1 MKKKN
6 LPYYLSLNYPITI
19 IKDLDEDKVYFEAA
33 IPDLPGCSAHGKTVE
48 DALKNLD
55 EAKRIW
61 LKVSLKKGL
70 SIPEPTSEDEFSGRL
85 LLRIPA
91 KLHMQL
97 ALNAKKENLSLNQ
110 YIRKNLETAVTLES
124 VLKRVEE
131 LSQEIKQLPEKISK
145 APEASSIE
153 WRGQPL
159 RVAGVVADTAGVGI
173 WADLDNR
180 TYSMHESSER
190 KKKTDTLE
198 TFFQQGRSK

>member
-6 LPYYLSLNYPITI
+6 LSYYLSLNYPITI
-19 IKDLDEDKVYFEAA
+19 IEDLDEDKVYFEAA
-33 IPDLPGCSAHGKTVE
+33 IPDLVGCSAYGKTVE

-70 SIPEPTSEDEFSGRL
+70 SIPEPASEDEFSGRL
-85 LLRIPA
+85 LLRIPT

-97 ALNAKKENLSLNQ
+97 ALKAKKENLSLNQ
-110 YIRKNLETAVTLES
+110 YIRKNLETAVSLES
-124 VLKRVEE
+124 VLMRVEE

-153 WRGQPL
+153 LRGQPSQ
-159 RVAGVVADTAGVGI
+159 VIGYVTDTADHGFWASFDYGI
-173 WADLDNR
+173 NLMPEP
-180 TYSMHESSER
+180 SKR

-198 TFFQQGRSK
+198 TSLQQEE